1 VTVDPGEL
9 PLKGLA
15 LPGGSILLRGLAKLG
30 VTTVA
35 DLLTYLPRR
44 YEDRREITPI
54 AELVGGTSAT
64 ISARVTDLRVEKT
77 WRRGVQR
84 TIATLVDDS
93 GAVDAIWYGRRFI
106 ERRLTVGT
114 TIVATGRVKAMG
126 WTKQLEAPEFS
137 PIGGGDQ
144 VSAGRIVPIYR
155 LTRGVTALSLRRAVR
170 TLLDQ
175 FGADLIDPLPEAV
188 QSRNGLMPLAQAI
201 EALHW
206 PEEFDLR
213 DAALRRLAFDELLA
227 VQIAL
232 VHRSRRRAGD
242 GAFSIKPTASER
254 TSIESAILGGIGG
267 AKAKSKTPWTGDQR
281 RAIDEI
287 LADLATGSPML
298 RLLQGDVGTGK
309 TAVAFVAAAATA
321 AAGHQSALLAPTELL
336 ARQHA
341 TTAKRLLAPLGIE
354 VALVL
359 GGAPIAER
367 RAARTAA
374 ATGRAALVIGTHAL
388 FAEGTQFASLG
399 LVVVDEQHRFG
410 VEERAKL
417 LSKAS
422 REPHLLLMTA
432 TPIPRTIAQLL
443 YADVASSE
451 LRELPS
457 GRQAIRTAIRT
468 SADLE
473 RVWTFVDEEAAA
485 GRQTFVVV
493 PRIADADSGG
503 EPEQGTTFDDDFDA
517 GSATGVEAQAE
528 LLRERLPHRRIG
540 VVHGQQRAAERTVAM
555 QAFVAGESDVLV
567 GTTVIEVGVDVPAA
581 SVMVILEAERF
592 GLATLHQLRGRVGR
606 GGDKGWCIL
615 VSDSDDEVAAARL
628 QAIEST
634 RDGFLLAEQDIA
646 LRGEGSVLGT
656 SQSGL
661 PPLRIATLARAEDR
675 ALALVART
683 EAEQLLDQRGEAK
696 REAVLLV
703 QSYARGWPIGRA
715 TGAALTESAPV

>member
-1 VTVDPGEL
+1 V
-9 PLKGLA
+9 
-15 LPGGSILLRGLAKLG
+15 
-30 VTTVA
+30 
-35 DLLTYLPRR
+35 
-44 YEDRREITPI
+44 
-54 AELVGGTSAT
+54 SAT

-126 WTKQLEAPEFS
+126 WTMQLEAPEFS

-170 TLLDQ
+170 ALLDQ
-175 FGADLIDPLPEAV
+175 FGADLVDPLPGSV
-188 QSRNGLMPLAQAI
+188 RSRNGLMPLAQAI

-213 DAALRRLAFDELLA
+213 DAALRRLAFDELFA

-242 GAFSIKPTASER
+242 GAFSITPTAAER
-254 TSIESAILGGIGG
+254 TAIESAILGGIGG
-267 AKAKSKTPWTGDQR
+267 GKAKSKTPWTGDQR

-287 LADLATGSPML
+287 LTDLATGSPML

-341 TTAKRLLAPLGIE
+341 ATAKRLLAPLGIE

-359 GGAPIAER
+359 GGAPVAER
-367 RAARTAA
+367 RTARVAA
-374 ATGRAALVIGTHAL
+374 ADGRAALVIGTHAL
-388 FAEGTQFASLG
+388 FTEGTQFASLG
-399 LVVVDEQHRFG
+399 LVIVDEQHRFG

-457 GRQAIRTAIRT
+457 GRQPIRTAIRT

-493 PRIADADSGG
+493 PRIADAEGGG
-503 EPEQGTTFDDDFDA
+503 EPEQGTTFDDDLDA
-517 GSATGVEAQAE
+517 GGATGVEAQAQ

-555 QAFVAGESDVLV
+555 QAFVAGETDVLI

-661 PPLRIATLARAEDR
+661 PPLRIATLARADDR

-696 REAVLLV
+696 GEAALLV

>member
-1 VTVDPGEL
+1 MTVDPGTI

-15 LPGGSILLRGLAKLG
+15 LPGGSSLLRGLAKLG
-30 VTTVA
+30 VTTVG
-35 DLLTYLPRR
+35 DLLTFLPRR

-54 AELVGGTSAT
+54 AGLSGGTSAT

-106 ERRLTVGT
+106 ERRLTVGA
-114 TIVATGRVKAMG
+114 TIVATGRVKVMG

-137 PIGGGDQ
+137 PISGGDQ
-144 VSAGRIVPIYR
+144 VSSGRIVPIYR

-170 TLLDQ
+170 ALLDQ
-175 FGADLIDPLPEAV
+175 FGADLADPLPNSV
-188 QSRNGLMPLAQAI
+188 QSRNSLMPLTAAI

-242 GAFSIKPTASER
+242 GAFSIKPTASEQ
-254 TSIESAILGGIGG
+254 TKIEAAILGGIGG
-267 AKAKSKTPWTGDQR
+267 ANAQNKTPWTRDQR
-281 RAIDEI
+281 GAIDEI

-309 TAVAFVAAAATA
+309 TAVAFVAAAATS

-341 TTAKRLLAPLGIE
+341 ATAERLLAPLGIK

-359 GGAPIAER
+359 GGTPVAER
-367 RAARTAA
+367 RAARAA
-374 ATGRAALVIGTHAL
+374 AAEGSAALVIGTHAL

-399 LVVVDEQHRFG
+399 LVIVDEQHRFG

-451 LRELPS
+451 LRALPA
-457 GRQAIRTAIRT
+457 GRQPIRTAIRT

-473 RVWTFVDEEAAA
+473 RVWGFVDEEAAA

-493 PRIADADSGG
+493 PRIADAEAGG
-503 EPEQGTTFDDDFDA
+503 EPEQGTTFDDDTD
-517 GSATGVEAQAE
+517 GGGATGVEAQAE
-528 LLRERLPHRRIG
+528 LLRERLPHRRVG
-540 VVHGQQRAAERTVAM
+540 VVHGQQPAAERTAAM
-555 QAFVAGESDVLV
+555 QAFVAGDIDVLV

-675 ALALVART
+675 ALALVARA

-696 REAVLLV
+696 SEAMLLV
-703 QSYARGWPIGRA
+703 QSYARGWPIGRE

>member
-1 VTVDPGEL
+1 MTVDPGDL

-15 LPGGSILLRGLAKLG
+15 LPGGSSLLRGLAKLG

-44 YEDRREITPI
+44 YEDRREITQI
-54 AELVGGTSAT
+54 ADLAGGTSAT

-126 WTKQLEAPEFS
+126 WTKQLEGPEFS

-170 TLLDQ
+170 TVLDQ
-175 FGADLIDPLPEAV
+175 FGADLVDPLPPSV
-188 QSRNGLMPLAQAI
+188 QERNGLMPLTQAI

-227 VQIAL
+227 VQMAL
-232 VHRSRRRAGD
+232 VRRSRRRAGD
-242 GAFSIKPTASER
+242 GAFGIRPTASER

-267 AKAKSKTPWTGDQR
+267 ATAIGGTPWTADQR

-287 LADLATGSPML
+287 LADLAAGSPML

-309 TAVAFVAAAATA
+309 TAVALVAAAATA
-321 AAGHQSALLAPTELL
+321 AAGHQSAILAPTELL

-341 TTAKRLLAPLGIE
+341 ATAQRLLAPLGIE
-354 VALVL
+354 VSLVL
-359 GGAPIAER
+359 GGAPAAER

-374 ATGRAALVIGTHAL
+374 AEGRAALVIGTHAL
-388 FAEGTQFASLG
+388 FAEGTQFNSLG
-399 LVVVDEQHRFG
+399 LVIVDEQHRFG

-451 LRELPS
+451 LRALPA
-457 GRQAIRTAIRT
+457 GRQPIRTAIRT
-468 SADLE
+468 SAELE
-473 RVWTFVDEEAAA
+473 RVWSFVDAEAEA

-493 PRIADADSGG
+493 PRISDAEGDG
-503 EPEQGTTFDDDFDA
+503 EPEQVTTFDDVVQD
-517 GSATGVEAQAE
+517 GGATGVEAQAA

-540 VVHGQQRAAERTVAM
+540 IVHGQQPAAERTAAM
-555 QAFVAGESDVLV
+555 QAFVAGETNVLV

-606 GGDKGWCIL
+606 GGEKGWCIL

-628 QAIEST
+628 KAIEST
-634 RDGFLLAEQDIA
+634 RDGFALAEQDIA

-656 SQSGL
+656 TQSGL
-661 PPLRIATLARAEDR
+661 PPLRIATLARPEDR
-675 ALALVART
+675 DLALVARS
-683 EAEQLLDQRGEAK
+683 EAEHLLDRRGDATGEAN
-696 REAVLLV
+696 LLV

>member
-15 LPGGSILLRGLAKLG
+15 LPGGSSLLRGLAKLG
-30 VTTVA
+30 VSTVA

-54 AELVGGTSAT
+54 AELAGGTSAT

-114 TIVATGRVKAMG
+114 TIVATGRVKSMG

-170 TLLDQ
+170 ALLDQ
-175 FGADLIDPLPEAV
+175 FGADLVDPLPGSV

-232 VHRSRRRAGD
+232 VHRSRRRAGG
-242 GAFSIKPTASER
+242 GAFSITPTAAER
-254 TSIESAILGGIGG
+254 SAIESAILGGIGG
-267 AKAKSKTPWTGDQR
+267 GKAKSKTPWTGDQR

-341 TTAKRLLAPLGIE
+341 ATAKRLLAPLGIE

-359 GGAPIAER
+359 GGAPVTER
-367 RAARTAA
+367 RTARAA
-374 ATGRAALVIGTHAL
+374 AADGRAALVIGTHAL

-399 LVVVDEQHRFG
+399 LVIVDEQHRFG

-457 GRQAIRTAIRT
+457 GRQPIRTAIRT

-473 RVWTFVDEEAAA
+473 RVWAFVDEEAAA

-493 PRIADADSGG
+493 PRIADAEGGG
-503 EPEQGTTFDDDFDA
+503 EPEQGTTFDDDLDV
-517 GSATGVEAQAE
+517 GGATGVEAQAQ

-555 QAFVAGESDVLV
+555 QAFVAGETDVLI

-661 PPLRIATLARAEDR
+661 PPLRIATLARADDR

-696 REAVLLV
+696 GEAALLV

>member
-1 VTVDPGEL
+1 MTVDPGEL
-9 PLKGLA
+9 PLKGLP
-15 LPGGSILLRGLAKLG
+15 LPGGSSLLRGLAKLG

-54 AELVGGTSAT
+54 AELVEGSSAT

-170 TLLDQ
+170 TLLDE
-175 FGADLIDPLPEAV
+175 FGADLVDPLPASV

-267 AKAKSKTPWTGDQR
+267 DKAKSTTPWTGDQR

-341 TTAKRLLAPLGIE
+341 ATAKRLLAPLGIE

-359 GGAPIAER
+359 GGAPVAER
-367 RAARTAA
+367 RAARSAA
-374 ATGRAALVIGTHAL
+374 AEGRAALVIGTHAL

-399 LVVVDEQHRFG
+399 LVIVDEQHRFG

-457 GRQAIRTAIRT
+457 GRQPIRTAIRT
-468 SADLE
+468 NADLE

-493 PRIADADSGG
+493 PRISDAEAGD
-503 EPEQGTTFDDDFDA
+503 EPEQGTTFDNDLDVS
-517 GSATGVEAQAE
+517 GATGVEAQAE
-528 LLRERLPHRRIG
+528 LLRERLPHRRVG

-555 QAFVAGESDVLV
+555 QAFVAGETDVLV

-581 SVMVILEAERF
+581 SVMVILEADRF

-661 PPLRIATLARAEDR
+661 PPLRIATLARADDR

-696 REAVLLV
+696 REAIALV
-703 QSYARGWPIGRA
+703 QSYARGWPIGRS
-715 TGAALTESAPV
+715 TGAALAESAPV

>member
-1 VTVDPGEL
+1 MTVDPGAL
-9 PLKGLA
+9 PLKGLP
-15 LPGGSILLRGLAKLG
+15 LPGGSSLLRGLAKLG

-54 AELVGGTSAT
+54 ADLVGGSSAT

-170 TLLDQ
+170 TLLDE
-175 FGADLIDPLPEAV
+175 FGADLVDPLPDSV

-242 GAFSIKPTASER
+242 GAFSIKPTTSER

-267 AKAKSKTPWTGDQR
+267 TKAKSKTPWTGDQR

-341 TTAKRLLAPLGIE
+341 ATAKRLLAPLGIE

-359 GGAPIAER
+359 GGAPVAER

-374 ATGRAALVIGTHAL
+374 ASGSAALVIGTHAL

-399 LVVVDEQHRFG
+399 LVIVDEQHRFG

-457 GRQAIRTAIRT
+457 GRQPIRTAIRT

-493 PRIADADSGG
+493 PRISDAEAGG
-503 EPEQGTTFDDDFDA
+503 EPEQGTTFDDDLDA
-517 GSATGVEAQAE
+517 SGATGVEAQAE
-528 LLRERLPHRRIG
+528 LLRERLPHRRVG

-555 QAFVAGESDVLV
+555 QAFVAGETDVLV

-661 PPLRIATLARAEDR
+661 PPLRIATLARADDR
-675 ALALVART
+675 VLALVART

-696 REAVLLV
+696 REAVALV
-703 QSYARGWPIGRA
+703 QSYARGWPIGWA

>member
-1 VTVDPGEL
+1 MTVDPGEL

-15 LPGGSILLRGLAKLG
+15 LPGGSSLLRGLAKLG

-54 AELVGGTSAT
+54 AELAGGTSAT

-170 TLLDQ
+170 TLLDE
-175 FGADLIDPLPEAV
+175 FGANLVDPLPPVV
-188 QSRNGLMPLAQAI
+188 QARNGLMPLAQAI

-242 GAFSIKPTASER
+242 GAFIIKPTASER
-254 TSIESAILGGIGG
+254 TTIESAILGGIGG
-267 AKAKSKTPWTGDQR
+267 AKAKGKTPWTADQR

-309 TAVAFVAAAATA
+309 TAVAFVAAASTA

-341 TTAKRLLAPLGIE
+341 ATAKRLLAPLGIE

-359 GGAPIAER
+359 GGTSAAER

-374 ATGRAALVIGTHAL
+374 AEGRAALVIGTHAL

-399 LVVVDEQHRFG
+399 LVIVDEQHRFG

-451 LRELPS
+451 LRTLPA
-457 GRQAIRTAIRT
+457 GRQPIRTAIRT

-473 RVWTFVDEEAAA
+473 RVWAFVDEEAAA

-493 PRIADADSGG
+493 PRISDAEADG
-503 EPEQGTTFDDDFDA
+503 EPEQATTFDDDLE
-517 GSATGVEAQAE
+517 GGGATGVEAQAA

-540 VVHGQQRAAERTVAM
+540 IVHGQQPAAERTVAM
-555 QAFVAGESDVLV
+555 QAFVAGETDVLV

-615 VSDSDDEVAAARL
+615 VSDSGDEVAAARL

-675 ALALVART
+675 ALALIARS
-683 EAEQLLDQRGEAK
+683 EAERLLDARGEAEG
-696 REAVLLV
+696 EAQLLV

>member
-1 VTVDPGEL
+1 MTVDPGEL

-15 LPGGSILLRGLAKLG
+15 LPGGSSLLRGLAKLG

-54 AELVGGTSAT
+54 AELAGGVSAT

-175 FGADLIDPLPEAV
+175 FGADLVDPLPDSV

-242 GAFSIKPTASER
+242 GAFSITPTAAER
-254 TSIESAILGGIGG
+254 TAIESAILGGIGG
-267 AKAKSKTPWTGDQR
+267 GKAKSKTPWTGDQR

-321 AAGHQSALLAPTELL
+321 AAGHHSALLAPTELL

-341 TTAKRLLAPLGIE
+341 ATAKRLLAPLGIE

-359 GGAPIAER
+359 GGAPVAER
-367 RAARTAA
+367 RTARAA
-374 ATGRAALVIGTHAL
+374 AADGRAALVIGTHAL

-399 LVVVDEQHRFG
+399 LVIVDEQHRFG

-457 GRQAIRTAIRT
+457 GRQPIRTAIRT

-493 PRIADADSGG
+493 PRIADAEGGG
-503 EPEQGTTFDDDFDA
+503 EPEQGTTFDDDLDV
-517 GSATGVEAQAE
+517 GSATGVEAQAQ
-528 LLRERLPHRRIG
+528 LLRERLPNRRIG
-540 VVHGQQRAAERTVAM
+540 VVHGQQRVAERTAAM
-555 QAFVAGESDVLV
+555 QAFVAGETDVLI

-661 PPLRIATLARAEDR
+661 PPLRIATLARADDR

-696 REAVLLV
+696 GEAALLV

>member
-1 VTVDPGEL
+1 MTVDPGEL
-9 PLKGLA
+9 PLKGIP
-15 LPGGSILLRGLAKLG
+15 LPGGSSLLRGLAKLG
-30 VTTVA
+30 VSTVA

-54 AELVGGTSAT
+54 AELAGGTSAT
-64 ISARVTDLRVEKT
+64 IAARVTDLRVEKT

-93 GAVDAIWYGRRFI
+93 GAVDAIGYGRRFI
-106 ERRLTVGT
+106 ERRLAVGA

-175 FGADLIDPLPEAV
+175 FGSDLVDPLPESV
-188 QSRNGLMPLAQAI
+188 QTRNGLMPLAQAI

-206 PEEFDLR
+206 PEEFALR

-242 GAFSIKPTASER
+242 GAFSIRPTEAER
-254 TSIESAILGGIGG
+254 TAMESAILGGIGG
-267 AKAKSKTPWTGDQR
+267 GDGESATPWTTDQR

-287 LADLATGSPML
+287 LADLSTGSPML

-341 TTAKRLLAPLGIE
+341 ATARRLLAPLGIE
-354 VALVL
+354 LALVL
-359 GGAPIAER
+359 GGTPVSER
-367 RAARTAA
+367 RAARAA
-374 ATGRAALVIGTHAL
+374 AADGRAALVIGTHAL
-388 FAEGTQFASLG
+388 FAEGTLFASLG
-399 LVVVDEQHRFG
+399 LVIVDEQHRFG

-451 LRELPS
+451 LRALPA

-473 RVWTFVDEEAAA
+473 RVWQFVDEEAAA

-493 PRIADADSGG
+493 PRISDAEGSG
-503 EPEQGTTFDDDFDA
+503 EPEQGTTFDDDSESS
-517 GSATGVEAQAE
+517 GATGVEAQAE
-528 LLRERLPHRRIG
+528 LLRGRLPHRRIG
-540 VVHGQQRAAERTVAM
+540 VVHGQQPAAERTAAM
-555 QAFVAGESDVLV
+555 EAFVAGETDVLV
-567 GTTVIEVGVDVPAA
+567 GTTVIEVGVDVPSA

-606 GGDKGWCIL
+606 GGEKGWCIL

-634 RDGFLLAEQDIA
+634 RDGFVLAEQDIA

-656 SQSGL
+656 TQSGL
-661 PPLRIATLARAEDR
+661 PPLRIATLARADDR
-675 ALALVART
+675 ALALVARS
-683 EAEQLLDQRGEAK
+683 EAELLLDPRGDALPVATE
-696 REAVLLV
+696 LV

-715 TGAALTESAPV
+715 TGAALAESAPV

>member
-1 VTVDPGEL
+1 MTVDPGEL

-15 LPGGSILLRGLAKLG
+15 LPGGSSLLRGLAKLG
-30 VTTVA
+30 VTSVA

-44 YEDRREITPI
+44 YEDRREITMI
-54 AELVGGTSAT
+54 ADLAGGTSAT

-114 TIVATGRVKAMG
+114 SIVATGRVKAMG

-137 PIGGGDQ
+137 PVGGGDQ

-170 TLLDQ
+170 SLLDQ
-175 FGADLIDPLPEAV
+175 FGADLVDPLPASV
-188 QSRNGLMPLAQAI
+188 QSRNHLMPLAQAI

-206 PEEFDLR
+206 PEEFELR

-254 TSIESAILGGIGG
+254 TTIESAILGGIGG
-267 AKAKSKTPWTGDQR
+267 AKAKSTTPWTADQR

-287 LADLATGSPML
+287 LVDLATGSPML

-341 TTAKRLLAPLGIE
+341 ATAQRLLAPLGIA

-359 GGAPIAER
+359 GGTPAAER
-367 RAARTAA
+367 RAARAA
-374 ATGRAALVIGTHAL
+374 AADGSAALVIGTHAL

-399 LVVVDEQHRFG
+399 LVIVDEQHRFG

-451 LRELPS
+451 LRALPA
-457 GRQAIRTAIRT
+457 GRQPIRTAIRT

-473 RVWTFVDEEAAA
+473 RVWSFVDEEAAA

-493 PRIADADSGG
+493 PRIADADAGG
-503 EPEQGTTFDDDFDA
+503 EPEQGTTFDDDGED
-517 GSATGVEAQAE
+517 GGATGVEAQAE
-528 LLRERLPHRRIG
+528 LLRKRLPNRRIG

-555 QAFVAGESDVLV
+555 QAFVAGETDVLV

-581 SVMVILEAERF
+581 SVMVIVEAERF

-606 GGDKGWCIL
+606 GGEKGWCIL
-615 VSDSDDEVAAARL
+615 VSDSDDEVSAARL

-675 ALALVART
+675 ALALVARA
-683 EAEQLLDQRGEAK
+683 EAEQLLDIRGEPMG
-696 REAVLLV
+696 EAAPLV

>member
-1 VTVDPGEL
+1 VTVDPGDL
-9 PLKGLA
+9 PLKGLP
-15 LPGGSILLRGLAKLG
+15 LPGGSSLLRGLAKLG

-54 AELVGGTSAT
+54 SELVGGSSAT

-114 TIVATGRVKAMG
+114 TIVATGRVKEMG

-170 TLLDQ
+170 TLLDE
-175 FGADLIDPLPEAV
+175 FGADLVDPLPASV

-242 GAFSIKPTASER
+242 GAFSIKPTASVR

-267 AKAKSKTPWTGDQR
+267 AKAKSTTPWTGDQR

-287 LADLATGSPML
+287 LTDLATGSPML

-341 TTAKRLLAPLGIE
+341 ATAKRLLAPLGIE

-359 GGAPIAER
+359 GGAPVAER

-374 ATGRAALVIGTHAL
+374 AAGRAALVIGTHAL

-399 LVVVDEQHRFG
+399 LVIVDEQHRFG

-457 GRQAIRTAIRT
+457 GRQPIRTAIRT

-473 RVWTFVDEEAAA
+473 RIWTFVDEEAAA

-493 PRIADADSGG
+493 PRISDAEAGG
-503 EPEQGTTFDDDFDA
+503 EPEQGTTFDDDLDIS
-517 GSATGVEAQAE
+517 GATGVEAQAE
-528 LLRERLPHRRIG
+528 LLRERLSHRRVG

-555 QAFVAGESDVLV
+555 QAFVAGETDVLV

-661 PPLRIATLARAEDR
+661 PPLRIATLARADDR

-696 REAVLLV
+696 REAVALV
-703 QSYARGWPIGRA
+703 RSYARGWPIGRA
-715 TGAALTESAPV
+715 TGAALAERAPV

>member
-15 LPGGSILLRGLAKLG
+15 LPGGSSLLRGLAKLG
-30 VTTVA
+30 VSTVA

-54 AELVGGTSAT
+54 AELAGGVSAT

-126 WTKQLEAPEFS
+126 WTMQLEAPEFS

-170 TLLDQ
+170 ALLDQ
-175 FGADLIDPLPEAV
+175 FGADLVDPLPGSV
-188 QSRNGLMPLAQAI
+188 RSRNGLMPLAQAI

-213 DAALRRLAFDELLA
+213 DAALRRLAFDELFA

-242 GAFSIKPTASER
+242 GAFSITPTAAER
-254 TSIESAILGGIGG
+254 TAIESAILGGIGG
-267 AKAKSKTPWTGDQR
+267 GKAKSKTPWTGDQR

-287 LADLATGSPML
+287 LTDLATGSPML

-341 TTAKRLLAPLGIE
+341 ATAKRLLAPLGIE

-359 GGAPIAER
+359 GGAPVAER
-367 RAARTAA
+367 RTARVAA
-374 ATGRAALVIGTHAL
+374 ADGRAALVIGTHAL
-388 FAEGTQFASLG
+388 FTEGTQFASLG
-399 LVVVDEQHRFG
+399 LVIVDEQHRFG

-457 GRQAIRTAIRT
+457 GRQPIRTAIRT

-493 PRIADADSGG
+493 PRIADAEGGG
-503 EPEQGTTFDDDFDA
+503 EPEQGTTFDDDLDA
-517 GSATGVEAQAE
+517 GGATGVEAQAQ

-555 QAFVAGESDVLV
+555 QAFVAGETDVLI

-661 PPLRIATLARAEDR
+661 PPLRIATLARADDR

-696 REAVLLV
+696 GEAALLV

>member
-1 VTVDPGEL
+1 MTVDPGEL
-9 PLKGLA
+9 PLRGLA
-15 LPGGSILLRGLAKLG
+15 LPGGSSLLRGLAKLN

-54 AELVGGTSAT
+54 AELAGGTSAT

-175 FGADLIDPLPEAV
+175 FGADLVDPLPPAV
-188 QSRNGLMPLAQAI
+188 QARNGLMPLAQAI

-242 GAFSIKPTASER
+242 GAFRIKPTTSER
-254 TSIESAILGGIGG
+254 TTIESAILGGIGG
-267 AKAKSKTPWTGDQR
+267 AKAKSRTPWTADQR

-341 TTAKRLLAPLGIE
+341 ATAKRLLAPLGIE

-359 GGAPIAER
+359 GGTPVAER
-367 RAARTAA
+367 RAARAA
-374 ATGRAALVIGTHAL
+374 AADGRAALVIGTHAL
-388 FAEGTQFASLG
+388 FAEGTQFASVG
-399 LVVVDEQHRFG
+399 LVIVDEQHRFG

-451 LRELPS
+451 LRALPA
-457 GRQAIRTAIRT
+457 GRQPIRTAIRT
-468 SADLE
+468 SADLD
-473 RVWTFVDEEAAA
+473 RVWIFVDEEAAA

-493 PRIADADSGG
+493 PRISDADSGG
-503 EPEQGTTFDDDFDA
+503 EPEQGTTFDDELD
-517 GSATGVEAQAE
+517 GSGATGVEAQAE
-528 LLRERLPHRRIG
+528 LLRERLPHRRVG

-555 QAFVAGESDVLV
+555 QAFVAGETDVLV

-661 PPLRIATLARAEDR
+661 PPLRIATLARADDR

-683 EAEQLLDQRGEAK
+683 EAEQLLDSRGDATPEAT
-696 REAVLLV
+696 LLV

>member
-1 VTVDPGEL
+1 
-9 PLKGLA
+9 
-15 LPGGSILLRGLAKLG
+15 
-30 VTTVA
+30 
-35 DLLTYLPRR
+35 
-44 YEDRREITPI
+44 
-54 AELVGGTSAT
+54 
-64 ISARVTDLRVEKT
+64 
-77 WRRGVQR
+77 
-84 TIATLVDDS
+84 
-93 GAVDAIWYGRRFI
+93 
-106 ERRLTVGT
+106 
-114 TIVATGRVKAMG
+114 MG

-137 PIGGGDQ
+137 SIGGGDQ

-170 TLLDQ
+170 ALLDQ
-175 FGADLIDPLPEAV
+175 FSADLVDPLPGSV

-242 GAFSIKPTASER
+242 GAFSITATAAER
-254 TSIESAILGGIGG
+254 TAIESAILGGIGG
-267 AKAKSKTPWTGDQR
+267 GKAKSKTPWTGDQR

-341 TTAKRLLAPLGIE
+341 ATAKRLLAPLGIE

-359 GGAPIAER
+359 GGAPVAER
-367 RAARTAA
+367 RTARAA
-374 ATGRAALVIGTHAL
+374 AADGRAALVIGTHAL

-399 LVVVDEQHRFG
+399 LVIVDEQHRFG

-457 GRQAIRTAIRT
+457 GRQPIRTAIRT

-493 PRIADADSGG
+493 PRIADAEGGG
-503 EPEQGTTFDDDFDA
+503 EPEQGTTFDDDLDA
-517 GSATGVEAQAE
+517 GGATGVEAQAQ
-528 LLRERLPHRRIG
+528 LLRERLPNRRIG

-555 QAFVAGESDVLV
+555 QAFVAGETDVLV

-628 QAIEST
+628 QAIEAT

-661 PPLRIATLARAEDR
+661 PPLRIATLARADDR

-696 REAVLLV
+696 GEAALLV

>member
-1 VTVDPGEL
+1 MTVDPGTI

-15 LPGGSILLRGLAKLG
+15 LPGGSSLLRGLAKLG
-30 VTTVA
+30 VTTVG
-35 DLLTYLPRR
+35 DLLTFLPRR

-54 AELVGGTSAT
+54 AGLSGGTSAT

-106 ERRLTVGT
+106 ERRLTVGA
-114 TIVATGRVKAMG
+114 TIVATGRVKVMG

-137 PIGGGDQ
+137 PIGGADQ
-144 VSAGRIVPIYR
+144 VSSGRIVPIYR

-170 TLLDQ
+170 ALLDQ
-175 FGADLIDPLPEAV
+175 FGADLADPLPNSV
-188 QSRNGLMPLAQAI
+188 QSRNSLMPLTAAI

-242 GAFSIKPTASER
+242 GAFSIKPTASEQ
-254 TSIESAILGGIGG
+254 TKIEAAILGGIGG
-267 AKAKSKTPWTGDQR
+267 AKAQSTTPWTRDQR

-287 LADLATGSPML
+287 LADLATGTPML

-309 TAVAFVAAAATA
+309 TAVAFVAAAATS

-341 TTAKRLLAPLGIE
+341 ATAERLLAPLGIK

-359 GGAPIAER
+359 GGTPVAER
-367 RAARTAA
+367 RAARAA
-374 ATGRAALVIGTHAL
+374 AAEGSAALVIGTHAL

-399 LVVVDEQHRFG
+399 IVIVDEQHRFG

-451 LRELPS
+451 LRALPA
-457 GRQAIRTAIRT
+457 GRQPIRTAIRT

-473 RVWTFVDEEAAA
+473 RVWGFVDEEAAA

-493 PRIADADSGG
+493 PRIADAEAGV
-503 EPEQGTTFDDDFDA
+503 EPEQGTTFDDDTD
-517 GSATGVEAQAE
+517 GGGATGVEAQAE
-528 LLRERLPHRRIG
+528 LLRERLPHRRVG
-540 VVHGQQRAAERTVAM
+540 VVHGQQPAAERTAAM
-555 QAFVAGESDVLV
+555 QAFVAGDIDVLV

-675 ALALVART
+675 ALALVARA

-696 REAVLLV
+696 SEAMLLV
-703 QSYARGWPIGRA
+703 QSYARGWPIGRE

>member
-9 PLKGLA
+9 PLKGLP
-15 LPGGSILLRGLAKLG
+15 LPGGSSLLRGLAKLG

-54 AELVGGTSAT
+54 AELVGGSSAT

-170 TLLDQ
+170 TLLDE
-175 FGADLIDPLPEAV
+175 FGADLVDPLPASV
-188 QSRNGLMPLAQAI
+188 QLRNGLMPLAQAI

-232 VHRSRRRAGD
+232 VHRSLRRAGD
-242 GAFSIKPTASER
+242 GAFKIKPTASER

-341 TTAKRLLAPLGIE
+341 ATAKRLLAPLGIE

-359 GGAPIAER
+359 GGAPVAER
-367 RAARTAA
+367 RAARSAA
-374 ATGRAALVIGTHAL
+374 AEGLAALVIGTHAL

-399 LVVVDEQHRFG
+399 LVIVDEQHRFG

-457 GRQAIRTAIRT
+457 GRQPIRTAIRT

-493 PRIADADSGG
+493 PRISDAEAGG
-503 EPEQGTTFDDDFDA
+503 EPEQGTTFDNDLDVS
-517 GSATGVEAQAE
+517 GATGVEAQAE
-528 LLRERLPHRRIG
+528 LLRERLPHRRVS

-555 QAFVAGESDVLV
+555 QAFVAGETDVLV

-661 PPLRIATLARAEDR
+661 PPLRIATLARADDR

-696 REAVLLV
+696 REAVDLV

-715 TGAALTESAPV
+715 TGAALAESAPV

>member
-9 PLKGLA
+9 LLKGLP
-15 LPGGSILLRGLAKLG
+15 LPGGSSLLRGLAKLG

-170 TLLDQ
+170 SLLDQ
-175 FGADLIDPLPEAV
+175 FGPDLVDPLPGSV
-188 QSRNGLMPLAQAI
+188 QSRNGLMPLAEAI

-232 VHRSRRRAGD
+232 VHRSRRRAGG
-242 GAFSIKPTASER
+242 GAFSITPTKTELA
-254 TSIESAILGGIGG
+254 TIESHILGGLGG
-267 AKAKSKTPWTGDQR
+267 ASAKRKTPWTGDQR

-287 LADLATGSPML
+287 LGDLATGSPML

-321 AAGHQSALLAPTELL
+321 AAGHQSALLAP
-336 ARQHA
+336 
-341 TTAKRLLAPLGIE
+341 LGIE

-359 GGAPIAER
+359 GGTPVAER
-367 RAARTAA
+367 RAARAA
-374 ATGRAALVIGTHAL
+374 AADGHAALVIGTHAL

-399 LVVVDEQHRFG
+399 LVIVDEQHRFG

-457 GRQAIRTAIRT
+457 GRQPIRTAIRT
-468 SADLE
+468 SGDLE

-493 PRIADADSGG
+493 PRISDAEADG
-503 EPEQGTTFDDDFDA
+503 EPEQGTTFDDDVA
-517 GSATGVEAQAE
+517 EGGATGVEAQAE

-555 QAFVAGESDVLV
+555 QAFVAGETDVLV

-683 EAEQLLDQRGEAK
+683 EAERLLDQRGEAEG
-696 REAVLLV
+696 EAALLV
-703 QSYARGWPIGRA
+703 QSYARGWPIGLA

>member
-1 VTVDPGEL
+1 MTVDPGQL

-15 LPGGSILLRGLAKLG
+15 LPGGSSLLRGLAKLG

-54 AELVGGTSAT
+54 AELAGGMSAT

-93 GAVDAIWYGRRFI
+93 GAVDAVWYGRRFI
-106 ERRLTVGT
+106 ERRLAVGT

-126 WTKQLEAPEFS
+126 WTRQLEAPEFS
-137 PIGGGDQ
+137 PVGGGDQ

-170 TLLDQ
+170 ALLDQ
-175 FGADLIDPLPEAV
+175 FGAELVDPMPQSV
-188 QSRNGLMPLAQAI
+188 QARNDLMPLAQAI

-242 GAFSIKPTASER
+242 GAFRISPTSKDLIA
-254 TSIESAILGGIGG
+254 IESAILGGLGG
-267 AKAKSKTPWTGDQR
+267 AKVTTKTPWTGDQR

-287 LADLATGSPML
+287 LADLATGAPMM

-321 AAGHQSALLAPTELL
+321 RAGHQSALLAPTELL

-341 TTAKRLLAPLGIE
+341 ATAKRLLAPLGIE

-359 GGAPIAER
+359 GGAPVAER

-374 ATGRAALVIGTHAL
+374 ADGKAALVIGTHAL

-399 LVVVDEQHRFG
+399 LVIVDEQHRFG

-457 GRQAIRTAIRT
+457 GRQPIRTAIRT

-473 RVWTFVDEEAAA
+473 RIWAFVDEEAAA

-493 PRIADADSGG
+493 PRITDAEGDG
-503 EPEQGTTFDDDFDA
+503 EPEQGTAFDEDLDA
-517 GSATGVEAQAE
+517 AGATGVEAQAQ

-540 VVHGQQRAAERTVAM
+540 VVHGQQRATERTEAM
-555 QAFVAGESDVLV
+555 QAFVAGETDVLV
-567 GTTVIEVGVDVPAA
+567 GTTVIEVGVDVRAA

-661 PPLRIATLARAEDR
+661 PPLRIATLARADDR
-675 ALALVART
+675 ALALVARS
-683 EAEQLLDQRGEAK
+683 EAEQLLNRRGDATGEAS
-696 REAVLLV
+696 LLV

>member
-15 LPGGSILLRGLAKLG
+15 LPGGSSLLRGLAKLG
-30 VTTVA
+30 VSTVA

-54 AELVGGTSAT
+54 AELAGGVSAT

-170 TLLDQ
+170 ALLDQ
-175 FGADLIDPLPEAV
+175 FGADLVDPLPGSV

-232 VHRSRRRAGD
+232 VHRSRRRAGG
-242 GAFSIKPTASER
+242 GAFSITATAAER
-254 TSIESAILGGIGG
+254 TAIESAILAGIGG
-267 AKAKSKTPWTGDQR
+267 GKAKSKTPWTGDQR

-336 ARQHA
+336 ARQHEA
-341 TTAKRLLAPLGIE
+341 TAKRLLAPLGIE

-359 GGAPIAER
+359 GGAPVAER
-367 RAARTAA
+367 RTARAA
-374 ATGRAALVIGTHAL
+374 AADGRAALVIGTHAL

-399 LVVVDEQHRFG
+399 LVIVDEQHRFG

-457 GRQAIRTAIRT
+457 GRQPIRTAIRT

-493 PRIADADSGG
+493 PRISDAEGAG
-503 EPEQGTTFDDDFDA
+503 EPEQGTTFGDDLDA
-517 GSATGVEAQAE
+517 SGATGVEAQAE

-555 QAFVAGESDVLV
+555 QAFVAGETDVLV

-661 PPLRIATLARAEDR
+661 PPLRIATLARADDR

-696 REAVLLV
+696 GEAALLV

>member
-15 LPGGSILLRGLAKLG
+15 LPGGSSLLRGLAKLG
-30 VTTVA
+30 VSTVA

-54 AELVGGTSAT
+54 AELAGGVSAT

-170 TLLDQ
+170 ALLDQ
-175 FGADLIDPLPEAV
+175 FGADLVDPLPDSV

-242 GAFSIKPTASER
+242 GAFSITPTAAER
-254 TSIESAILGGIGG
+254 TAIESAILGGIGG
-267 AKAKSKTPWTGDQR
+267 GKAKSKTPWTGDQR

-341 TTAKRLLAPLGIE
+341 ATAKRLLAPLGIE

-359 GGAPIAER
+359 GGAPVAER
-367 RAARTAA
+367 RTARAA
-374 ATGRAALVIGTHAL
+374 AADGRAALVIGTHAL

-399 LVVVDEQHRFG
+399 LVIVDEQHRFG

-457 GRQAIRTAIRT
+457 GRQPIRTAIRT

-493 PRIADADSGG
+493 PRIADAEEGG
-503 EPEQGTTFDDDFDA
+503 EPEQGTTFDDDLDA
-517 GSATGVEAQAE
+517 GGATGVEAQAQ
-528 LLRERLPHRRIG
+528 LLRDRLPHRRIG
-540 VVHGQQRAAERTVAM
+540 VVHGQQRALERTVAM
-555 QAFVAGESDVLV
+555 QAFVAGETDVLV

-656 SQSGL
+656 SQSGI
-661 PPLRIATLARAEDR
+661 PPLRIATLARADDR

-696 REAVLLV
+696 GEAALLV

>member
-1 VTVDPGEL
+1 
-9 PLKGLA
+9 
-15 LPGGSILLRGLAKLG
+15 
-30 VTTVA
+30 
-35 DLLTYLPRR
+35 LLTYLPRR

-54 AELVGGTSAT
+54 ADLVGGSSAT

-170 TLLDQ
+170 TLLDE
-175 FGADLIDPLPEAV
+175 FGADLVDPLPDSV

-242 GAFSIKPTASER
+242 GAFSIKPTTSER
-254 TSIESAILGGIGG
+254 TRIESAILGGIGG
-267 AKAKSKTPWTGDQR
+267 TKAKSKTPWTGDQR

-341 TTAKRLLAPLGIE
+341 ATAKRLLTPLGIE

-359 GGAPIAER
+359 GGAPVAER
-367 RAARTAA
+367 RVARTAA
-374 ATGRAALVIGTHAL
+374 ASGSAALVIGTHAL

-399 LVVVDEQHRFG
+399 LVIVDEQHRFG

-457 GRQAIRTAIRT
+457 GRQPIRTAIRT

-493 PRIADADSGG
+493 PRITDAEAGG
-503 EPEQGTTFDDDFDA
+503 EPEQGTTFDDDLDA
-517 GSATGVEAQAE
+517 SGATGVEAQAE
-528 LLRERLPHRRIG
+528 LLRERLPHRRVG

-555 QAFVAGESDVLV
+555 QAFVAGETDVLV

-634 RDGFLLAEQDIA
+634 RDGFVLAEQDIA

-661 PPLRIATLARAEDR
+661 PPLRIATLARADDR

-696 REAVLLV
+696 REAVALV

>member
-1 VTVDPGEL
+1 MTVDPGGL
-9 PLKGLA
+9 PLKGLP
-15 LPGGSILLRGLAKLG
+15 LPGGSSLLRGLAKLG

-54 AELVGGTSAT
+54 ADLVGGGSAT

-84 TIATLVDDS
+84 TIATLVDES
-93 GAVDAIWYGRRFI
+93 GAIEAIWYGRRFI
-106 ERRLTVGT
+106 ERRLTIGT
-114 TIVATGRVKAMG
+114 TIVATGRVKTMG
-126 WTKQLEAPEFS
+126 WTTQLEAPEFS
-137 PIGGGDQ
+137 PVGGGDQ

-170 TLLDQ
+170 ALLDQ
-175 FGADLIDPLPEAV
+175 FGPDLIDPLPQEV
-188 QSRNGLMPLAQAI
+188 QQRNGLLPLAEAI
-201 EALHW
+201 ESVHW
-206 PEEFDLR
+206 PEEFELR

-232 VHRSRRRAGD
+232 VRRRRRRAGD
-242 GAFSIKPTASER
+242 GALIITPTPEQRADIER
-254 TSIESAILGGIGG
+254 AILGGIGG
-267 AKAKSKTPWTGDQR
+267 ATASAKTPWTSDQR

-287 LADLATGSPML
+287 LADLGTGSPML

-309 TAVAFVAAAATA
+309 TAVAFVAAAAVA

-341 TTAKRLLAPLGIE
+341 ATAQRLLAPLGIS

-359 GGAPIAER
+359 GGTSAAER
-367 RAARTAA
+367 RSARALAAN
-374 ATGRAALVIGTHAL
+374 GEAALVIGTHAL
-388 FAEGTQFASLG
+388 FAEGTQFESLG
-399 LVVVDEQHRFG
+399 LVIVDEQHRFG
-410 VEERAKL
+410 VEERARL

-451 LRELPS
+451 LRELPA

-468 SADLE
+468 SADLD
-473 RVWTFVDEEAAA
+473 RVWTFVDEEASA

-493 PRIADADSGG
+493 PRIADAELGD
-503 EPEQGTTFDDDFDA
+503 EPEQGTAFDDLGDMA
-517 GSATGVEAQAE
+517 GAAGVEAQAAR
-528 LLRERLPHRRIG
+528 LRERLPRRRIG
-540 VVHGQQRAAERTVAM
+540 VVHGQQPAEERTAAM
-555 QAFVAGESDVLV
+555 RAFVAGETDLLV

-615 VSDSDDEVAAARL
+615 VSDSDDEVALARL
-628 QAIEST
+628 NAIEAT

-661 PPLRIATLARAEDR
+661 PPLRIATLARADDR
-675 ALALVART
+675 ALAIVARG
-683 EAEQLLDQRGEAK
+683 EAERLLDQQGNPLSEAT
-696 REAVLLV
+696 VLV
-703 QSYARGWPIGRA
+703 QSYAHGWPIGRA
-715 TGAALTESAPV
+715 TGEALSEGAPV

>member
-1 VTVDPGEL
+1 V
-9 PLKGLA
+9 
-15 LPGGSILLRGLAKLG
+15 
-30 VTTVA
+30 
-35 DLLTYLPRR
+35 
-44 YEDRREITPI
+44 
-54 AELVGGTSAT
+54 SAT

-114 TIVATGRVKAMG
+114 TIVATGRVKSMG

-170 TLLDQ
+170 ALLDQ
-175 FGADLIDPLPEAV
+175 FGADLVDPLPGSV

-232 VHRSRRRAGD
+232 VHRSRRRAGG
-242 GAFSIKPTASER
+242 GAFSITPTKTELA
-254 TSIESAILGGIGG
+254 TIESHILGRLGG
-267 AKAKSKTPWTGDQR
+267 ATAKRKTPWTGDQR

-287 LADLATGSPML
+287 LRDLATGSPML

-341 TTAKRLLAPLGIE
+341 ATAKRLLAPLGIE

-457 GRQAIRTAIRT
+457 GRQPIRTAIRT
-468 SADLE
+468 SGDLE

-493 PRIADADSGG
+493 PRISDAEADG
-503 EPEQGTTFDDDFDA
+503 EPEQGTTFDDDVA
-517 GSATGVEAQAE
+517 EGGATGVEAQAE

-555 QAFVAGESDVLV
+555 QAFVAGETDVLV

-675 ALALVART
+675 ALALVARA
-683 EAEQLLDQRGEAK
+683 EAERLLDQRGEAK

>member
-1 VTVDPGEL
+1 MTVDPGDL

-15 LPGGSILLRGLAKLG
+15 LPGGSSLLRGLAKLG

-44 YEDRREITPI
+44 YEDRREITQI
-54 AELVGGTSAT
+54 ADLAGGTSAT

-106 ERRLTVGT
+106 ERRLTVGS

-126 WTKQLEAPEFS
+126 WTKQLEGPEFS

-170 TLLDQ
+170 TVLDQ
-175 FGADLIDPLPEAV
+175 FGADLVDPLPPSV
-188 QSRNGLMPLAQAI
+188 QERNGLMPLTQAI

-227 VQIAL
+227 VQMAL
-232 VHRSRRRAGD
+232 VRRSRRRAGD
-242 GAFSIKPTASER
+242 GAFGIRPTASER

-267 AKAKSKTPWTGDQR
+267 ATAKGGTPWTADQR

-287 LADLATGSPML
+287 LADLAAGSPML

-309 TAVAFVAAAATA
+309 TAVALVAAAATA
-321 AAGHQSALLAPTELL
+321 AAGHQSAILAPTELL

-341 TTAKRLLAPLGIE
+341 ATAQRLLAPLGIE
-354 VALVL
+354 VSLVL
-359 GGAPIAER
+359 GGAPAAER

-374 ATGRAALVIGTHAL
+374 AEGRAALVIGTHAL
-388 FAEGTQFASLG
+388 FAEGTQFNSLG
-399 LVVVDEQHRFG
+399 LVIVDEQHRFG

-451 LRELPS
+451 LRALPA
-457 GRQAIRTAIRT
+457 GRQPIRTAIRT
-468 SADLE
+468 SAELE
-473 RVWTFVDEEAAA
+473 RVWSFVDAEAEA

-493 PRIADADSGG
+493 PRISDAEGDG
-503 EPEQGTTFDDDFDA
+503 EPEQVTTFDDVVQD
-517 GSATGVEAQAE
+517 GGATGVEAQAAS
-528 LLRERLPHRRIG
+528 LRERLPHRRIG
-540 VVHGQQRAAERTVAM
+540 IVHGQQPAAERTAAM
-555 QAFVAGESDVLV
+555 QAFVAGETNVLV

-606 GGDKGWCIL
+606 GGEKGWCIL

-628 QAIEST
+628 KAIEST
-634 RDGFLLAEQDIA
+634 RDGFALAEQDIA

-656 SQSGL
+656 TQSGL

-675 ALALVART
+675 DLALVARS
-683 EAEQLLDQRGEAK
+683 EAEHLLDQRGDATGEAS
-696 REAVLLV
+696 LLV

>member
-1 VTVDPGEL
+1 MTVDPGEL

-15 LPGGSILLRGLAKLG
+15 LPGGSSLLRGLAKLG

-54 AELVGGTSAT
+54 ADLAGGTSAT

-126 WTKQLEAPEFS
+126 WTTQLEAPEFS
-137 PIGGGDQ
+137 PVGGGDQ

-170 TLLDQ
+170 ALLDQ
-175 FGADLIDPLPEAV
+175 FGADLVDPLPDSV
-188 QSRNGLMPLAQAI
+188 QSRNSLMPLAQAI

-232 VHRSRRRAGD
+232 VHRSRRRAGG
-242 GAFSIKPTASER
+242 GAFSIKPTKTER
-254 TSIESAILGGIGG
+254 ATIESAILGGIGG

-281 RAIDEI
+281 RAIDKI

-341 TTAKRLLAPLGIE
+341 ATAKRLLAPLGIE

-359 GGAPIAER
+359 GGAPVAER

-374 ATGRAALVIGTHAL
+374 ASGRAALVIGTHAL

-457 GRQAIRTAIRT
+457 GRQPIRTAIRT

-696 REAVLLV
+696 REVVLLV

>member
-1 VTVDPGEL
+1 MTVDPGDL

-15 LPGGSILLRGLAKLG
+15 LPGGSSLLRGLAKLG

-44 YEDRREITPI
+44 YEDRREITQI
-54 AELVGGTSAT
+54 ADLAGGTSAT

-106 ERRLTVGT
+106 ERRLTVGS

-126 WTKQLEAPEFS
+126 WTKQLEGPEFS

-155 LTRGVTALSLRRAVR
+155 LTRGVTALSLRRAVQ
-170 TLLDQ
+170 TVLDQ
-175 FGADLIDPLPEAV
+175 FGADLVDPLPPSV
-188 QSRNGLMPLAQAI
+188 QERNGLMPLTQAI

-227 VQIAL
+227 VQMAL
-232 VHRSRRRAGD
+232 VRRSRRRAGD
-242 GAFSIKPTASER
+242 GAFGIRPTASER

-267 AKAKSKTPWTGDQR
+267 ATAKGGTPWTADQR

-287 LADLATGSPML
+287 LADLAAGSPML

-309 TAVAFVAAAATA
+309 TAVALVAAAATA
-321 AAGHQSALLAPTELL
+321 AAGHQSAILAPTELL

-341 TTAKRLLAPLGIE
+341 ATAQRLLAPLGIE
-354 VALVL
+354 VSLVL
-359 GGAPIAER
+359 GGAPAAER

-374 ATGRAALVIGTHAL
+374 AEGRAALVIGTHAL
-388 FAEGTQFASLG
+388 FAEGTQFDSLG
-399 LVVVDEQHRFG
+399 LVIVDEQHRFG

-451 LRELPS
+451 LRALPA
-457 GRQAIRTAIRT
+457 GRQPIRTAIRT
-468 SADLE
+468 SAELE
-473 RVWTFVDEEAAA
+473 RVWSFVDAEAEA

-493 PRIADADSGG
+493 PRISDAEGDG
-503 EPEQGTTFDDDFDA
+503 EPEQVTTFDDVVQD
-517 GSATGVEAQAE
+517 GGATGVEAQAA

-540 VVHGQQRAAERTVAM
+540 IVHGQQPAAERTAAM
-555 QAFVAGESDVLV
+555 QAFVAGETNVLV

-606 GGDKGWCIL
+606 GGEKGWCIL

-628 QAIEST
+628 KAIEST
-634 RDGFLLAEQDIA
+634 RDGFALAEQDIA

-656 SQSGL
+656 TQSGL
-661 PPLRIATLARAEDR
+661 PPLRIATLARPEDR
-675 ALALVART
+675 DLALVARS
-683 EAEQLLDQRGEAK
+683 EAEHLLDRRGDATGEAN
-696 REAVLLV
+696 LLV

-715 TGAALTESAPV
+715 TSAALTESAPV

>member
-1 VTVDPGEL
+1 MTIDPGEL

-15 LPGGSILLRGLAKLG
+15 LPGGSSLLRGLAKLG

-44 YEDRREITPI
+44 YEDRREITMI
-54 AELVGGTSAT
+54 ADLTGGTSAT

-114 TIVATGRVKAMG
+114 SIVATGRVKAMG

-137 PIGGGDQ
+137 PVGGGDQ
-144 VSAGRIVPIYR
+144 VNAGRIVPIYR

-170 TLLDQ
+170 SLLDQ
-175 FGADLIDPLPEAV
+175 FGADLIDPLPASV
-188 QSRNGLMPLAQAI
+188 QARNHLMPLAQAI

-206 PEEFDLR
+206 PEEFELR

-242 GAFSIKPTASER
+242 GAFTIKPTASER
-254 TSIESAILGGIGG
+254 TAIESVILGGIGG
-267 AKAKSKTPWTGDQR
+267 AKAKSKTPWTADQR

-287 LADLATGSPML
+287 LADLGKGTPML

-341 TTAKRLLAPLGIE
+341 ATARRLLASLGIQ

-359 GGAPIAER
+359 GGTSAPER
-367 RAARTAA
+367 GAARAAAA
-374 ATGRAALVIGTHAL
+374 DGSATLVIGTHAL

-399 LVVVDEQHRFG
+399 LVIVDEQHRFG

-451 LRELPS
+451 LRALPA
-457 GRQAIRTAIRT
+457 GRQPIRTAIRT

-473 RVWTFVDEEAAA
+473 RVWSFVDEEAAA

-493 PRIADADSGG
+493 PRIADADAGG
-503 EPEQGTTFDDDFDA
+503 VPEQGTTFDDVGED
-517 GSATGVEAQAE
+517 GGATGVEAQAE
-528 LLRERLPHRRIG
+528 LLRKRLPHRRIG
-540 VVHGQQRAAERTVAM
+540 VVHGQQRATERTVAM
-555 QAFVAGESDVLV
+555 QAFVAGETDVLV

-606 GGDKGWCIL
+606 GGEKGWCIL

-634 RDGFLLAEQDIA
+634 RDGFQLAEQDIA

-661 PPLRIATLARAEDR
+661 PPLRIATLARADDR
-675 ALALVART
+675 AFALVARA
-683 EAEQLLDQRGEAK
+683 EAEQLLDMRGDARAEAS
-696 REAVLLV
+696 LLV
-703 QSYARGWPIGRA
+703 QAYARGWPIGRA
-715 TGAALTESAPV
+715 TGVALTESAPV

>member
-1 VTVDPGEL
+1 VTVDPGQL

-15 LPGGSILLRGLAKLG
+15 LPGGSSLLRGLAKLG

-64 ISARVTDLRVEKT
+64 ISARVADLRVEKT

-93 GAVDAIWYGRRFI
+93 GAVDAVWYGRRFI
-106 ERRLTVGT
+106 ERRLAVGT

-126 WTKQLEAPEFS
+126 WTRQLEAPEFS
-137 PIGGGDQ
+137 PVGGGDQ

-170 TLLDQ
+170 ALLDQ
-175 FGADLIDPLPEAV
+175 FGAELVDPMPQSV
-188 QSRNGLMPLAQAI
+188 QARNDLMPLAQAI

-242 GAFSIKPTASER
+242 GAFRISPTSKDLIA
-254 TSIESAILGGIGG
+254 IESAILGGLGG
-267 AKAKSKTPWTGDQR
+267 AKATTKTPWTGDQR

-287 LADLATGSPML
+287 LADLATGAPML

-321 AAGHQSALLAPTELL
+321 RAGHQSALLAPTELL

-341 TTAKRLLAPLGIE
+341 ATAKRLLAPLGIE

-359 GGAPIAER
+359 GGAPVAER

-374 ATGRAALVIGTHAL
+374 ADGKAALVIGTHAL

-399 LVVVDEQHRFG
+399 LVIVDEQHRFG

-457 GRQAIRTAIRT
+457 GRQPIRTAIRT

-473 RVWTFVDEEAAA
+473 RVWAFVDEEAAA

-493 PRIADADSGG
+493 PRITDAEGDG
-503 EPEQGTTFDDDFDA
+503 EPEQGTAFDEDLDA
-517 GSATGVEAQAE
+517 AGATGVEAQAQ

-540 VVHGQQRAAERTVAM
+540 VVHGQQRATERTEAM
-555 QAFVAGESDVLV
+555 QAFVAGETDVLV
-567 GTTVIEVGVDVPAA
+567 GTTVIEVGVDVRAA
-581 SVMVILEAERF
+581 SVMVILAAERF

-661 PPLRIATLARAEDR
+661 PPLRIATLARADDR
-675 ALALVART
+675 ALALVARS
-683 EAEQLLDQRGEAK
+683 EAEQLLNRRGDATGEAS
-696 REAVLLV
+696 LLV

>member
-1 VTVDPGEL
+1 
-9 PLKGLA
+9 
-15 LPGGSILLRGLAKLG
+15 
-30 VTTVA
+30 
-35 DLLTYLPRR
+35 
-44 YEDRREITPI
+44 
-54 AELVGGTSAT
+54 
-64 ISARVTDLRVEKT
+64 
-77 WRRGVQR
+77 
-84 TIATLVDDS
+84 
-93 GAVDAIWYGRRFI
+93 
-106 ERRLTVGT
+106 
-114 TIVATGRVKAMG
+114 MG

-170 TLLDQ
+170 ALLDQ
-175 FGADLIDPLPEAV
+175 FGADLVDPLPGSV

-232 VHRSRRRAGD
+232 VHRSRRRAGG
-242 GAFSIKPTASER
+242 GAFSITPTKTELA
-254 TSIESAILGGIGG
+254 TIESHILGGLGG
-267 AKAKSKTPWTGDQR
+267 ASAKRKTPWTGDQR

-287 LADLATGSPML
+287 LVDLATGSPML

-341 TTAKRLLAPLGIE
+341 ATAKRLLAPLGIE

-359 GGAPIAER
+359 GGTPVAER
-367 RAARTAA
+367 RAARAA
-374 ATGRAALVIGTHAL
+374 AADGHAALVIGTHAL

-399 LVVVDEQHRFG
+399 LVIVDEQHRFG

-457 GRQAIRTAIRT
+457 GRQPIRTAIRT
-468 SADLE
+468 SGDLE

-493 PRIADADSGG
+493 PRISDAEADG
-503 EPEQGTTFDDDFDA
+503 EPEQGTTFDDDVA
-517 GSATGVEAQAE
+517 EGGATGVEAQAE

-555 QAFVAGESDVLV
+555 QAFVAGETDVLV

-675 ALALVART
+675 ALALVARA
-683 EAEQLLDQRGEAK
+683 EAERLLDQRGEAK

>member
-15 LPGGSILLRGLAKLG
+15 LPGGSSLLRGLAKLG

-54 AELVGGTSAT
+54 ADLAGGTSAT

-126 WTKQLEAPEFS
+126 WTTQLEAPEFS
-137 PIGGGDQ
+137 PVGGGDQ

-175 FGADLIDPLPEAV
+175 FGTDLVDPLPPAV
-188 QSRNGLMPLAQAI
+188 QARNGLMPLAQAI

-242 GAFSIKPTASER
+242 GAFSIKPTKTELMK
-254 TSIESAILGGIGG
+254 IESAILAGIGG
-267 AKAKSKTPWTGDQR
+267 AKAKSRTPWTADQR

-341 TTAKRLLAPLGIE
+341 ATAKRLLAPLGIE

-359 GGAPIAER
+359 GGTPVAER
-367 RAARTAA
+367 RTARAA
-374 ATGRAALVIGTHAL
+374 AADGRAALVIGTHAL

-399 LVVVDEQHRFG
+399 LVIVDEQHRFG

-451 LRELPS
+451 LRALPA
-457 GRQAIRTAIRT
+457 GRQPIRTAIRT

-493 PRIADADSGG
+493 PRISDAEEAG
-503 EPEQGTTFDDDFDA
+503 EPEQRTTFDDDTD
-517 GSATGVEAQAE
+517 GGGATGAEAQAE

-540 VVHGQQRAAERTVAM
+540 VVHGQQPAAERTAAM
-555 QAFVAGESDVLV
+555 QAFVAGVTDVLV

-661 PPLRIATLARAEDR
+661 PPLRIATLARADDR
-675 ALALVART
+675 ALALVARA

-696 REAVLLV
+696 SEAVLLV

>member
-15 LPGGSILLRGLAKLG
+15 LPGGSSLLRGLAKLG

-44 YEDRREITPI
+44 YEDRREITLI
-54 AELVGGTSAT
+54 ADLAGGTSAT

-84 TIATLVDDS
+84 TIATLVDES
-93 GAVDAIWYGRRFI
+93 GAIDAIWYGRRFI
-106 ERRLTVGT
+106 ERRLGVGT
-114 TIVATGRVKAMG
+114 EIVATGRVKAMG

-137 PIGGGDQ
+137 PLGGGDQ

-175 FGADLIDPLPEAV
+175 FGADLVDPLPEMV

-206 PEEFDLR
+206 PEEFGLR

-227 VQIAL
+227 VQVAL
-232 VHRSRRRAGD
+232 VHRSRRRAGG
-242 GAFSIKPTASER
+242 GAFSIKPTKTELD
-254 TSIESAILGGIGG
+254 TIESALLGGIGG
-267 AKAKSKTPWTGDQR
+267 ARGRRRTPWTGDQR

-341 TTAKRLLAPLGIE
+341 ATAKRLLAPLGIE

-359 GGAPIAER
+359 GGATAAER
-367 RAARTAA
+367 RIARAASAD
-374 ATGRAALVIGTHAL
+374 GRAALVIGTHAL

-399 LVVVDEQHRFG
+399 LVIVDEQHRFG

-451 LRELPS
+451 LRELPA
-457 GRQAIRTAIRT
+457 GRQPIRTAIRN

-473 RVWTFVDEEAAA
+473 RVWAFVDEEAAA

-503 EPEQGTTFDDDFDA
+503 EPEQGTAFDDDLDP
-517 GSATGVEAQAE
+517 GGATGVEAQAD
-528 LLRERLPHRRIG
+528 LLRARLPQRRIG

-555 QAFVAGESDVLV
+555 QAFVDGETDVLV

-581 SVMVILEAERF
+581 STMVILEAERF

-634 RDGFLLAEQDIA
+634 RDGFLLAERDIA

-675 ALALVART
+675 ALALVARV
-683 EAEQLLDQRGEAK
+683 EAEGLLDAHGEALGS
-696 REAVLLV
+696 AAPLI
-703 QSYARGWPIGRA
+703 QAYARGWPIGRA

>member
-1 VTVDPGEL
+1 MTVDPGEL

-15 LPGGSILLRGLAKLG
+15 LPGGSSLLRGLAKLG
-30 VTTVA
+30 VSTVA

-54 AELVGGTSAT
+54 AELAGGVSAT

-170 TLLDQ
+170 ALLDQ
-175 FGADLIDPLPEAV
+175 FGADLVDPLPDSV

-242 GAFSIKPTASER
+242 GAFSITPTAAER
-254 TSIESAILGGIGG
+254 TAIESAILGGIGG
-267 AKAKSKTPWTGDQR
+267 GKAKSTTPWTGDQR

-341 TTAKRLLAPLGIE
+341 ATAKRLLAPLGIE

-359 GGAPIAER
+359 GGAPVAER
-367 RAARTAA
+367 RTARAA
-374 ATGRAALVIGTHAL
+374 AADGRAALVIGTHAL

-399 LVVVDEQHRFG
+399 LVIVDEQHRFG

-457 GRQAIRTAIRT
+457 GRQPIRTAIRT

-493 PRIADADSGG
+493 PRIADAEEGG
-503 EPEQGTTFDDDFDA
+503 EPEQGTTFDDDLDA
-517 GSATGVEAQAE
+517 GGATGVEAQAQ
-528 LLRERLPHRRIG
+528 LLRDRLPHRRIG
-540 VVHGQQRAAERTVAM
+540 VVHGQQRAPERTVAM
-555 QAFVAGESDVLV
+555 QAFVAGETDVLV

-656 SQSGL
+656 SQSGV
-661 PPLRIATLARAEDR
+661 PPLRIATLARADDR

-696 REAVLLV
+696 GEAALLV

>member
-1 VTVDPGEL
+1 MTVDPGEL
-9 PLKGLA
+9 LLKGLP
-15 LPGGSILLRGLAKLG
+15 LPGGSSLLRGLAKLG

-155 LTRGVTALSLRRAVR
+155 LTRGVTALSLRHAVR
-170 TLLDQ
+170 SLLDQ
-175 FGADLIDPLPEAV
+175 FGPDLVDPLPGSV

-232 VHRSRRRAGD
+232 VHRSRRRAGG
-242 GAFSIKPTASER
+242 GAFSITPTKTELG
-254 TSIESAILGGIGG
+254 TIESHILGGLGG
-267 AKAKSKTPWTGDQR
+267 GSAKRKTPWTGDQR

-341 TTAKRLLAPLGIE
+341 ATAKRLLAPLGIE

-359 GGAPIAER
+359 GGTPVAER
-367 RAARTAA
+367 RAARAA
-374 ATGRAALVIGTHAL
+374 AADGHAALVIGTHAL

-399 LVVVDEQHRFG
+399 LVIVDEQHRFG

-457 GRQAIRTAIRT
+457 GRQPIRTAIRT
-468 SADLE
+468 SGDLE

-493 PRIADADSGG
+493 PRISDAEADG
-503 EPEQGTTFDDDFDA
+503 EPEQGTTFDDDVA
-517 GSATGVEAQAE
+517 EGGATGVEAQAE

-555 QAFVAGESDVLV
+555 QAFVAGETDVLV

-634 RDGFLLAEQDIA
+634 RDGFLLAEQDIT

-675 ALALVART
+675 ALALVARA
-683 EAEQLLDQRGEAK
+683 EAERLLDQRGEAK

>member
-1 VTVDPGEL
+1 MTQDPVGL
-9 PLKGLA
+9 PLKGLN
-15 LPGGSILLRGLAKLG
+15 LPGGASLLRGLAKLG
-30 VTTVA
+30 VSSVGE
-35 DLLTYLPRR
+35 LLTYLPRR

-54 AELVGGTSAT
+54 AELRGGSSAT
-64 ISARVTDLRVEKT
+64 ITARVNDLRVEKT

-84 TIATLVDDS
+84 TIATLVDES
-93 GAVDAIWYGRRFI
+93 GAIDAVWYGRRFI
-106 ERRLTVGT
+106 ERRLAVGT
-114 TIVATGRVKAMG
+114 TVVATGRVKVAG
-126 WTKQLEAPEFS
+126 WTKQLEGPEFS
-137 PIGGGDQ
+137 PVGGGDQ

-170 TLLDQ
+170 EVLDRFAGTLVDPVPESVRRRN
-175 FGADLIDPLPEAV
+175 DLLSLP
-188 QSRNGLMPLAQAI
+188 RAI

-206 PEEFDLR
+206 PEEFDRR

-227 VQIAL
+227 VQLAL
-232 VHRSRRRAGD
+232 VHRRRRRAGG
-242 GAFSIKPTASER
+242 GALAVAPTAKEREHIER
-254 TSIESAILGGIGG
+254 TVRAGIAGGGG
-267 AKAKSKTPWTGDQR
+267 VVATPWTGDQR

-287 LADLATGSPML
+287 LADLARDAPML

-309 TAVAFVAAAATA
+309 TAVALVAAAATA
-321 AAGHQSALLAPTELL
+321 AAGHQTALLAPTELL

-341 TTAKRLLAPLGIE
+341 ATATRLLAPLGIE
-354 VALVL
+354 VALLL
-359 GGAPIAER
+359 GGLPAAER
-367 RAARTAA
+367 RSARA
-374 ATGRAALVIGTHAL
+374 ATSSGRASLAVGTHAL
-388 FAEGTQFASLG
+388 FAEGTEFASLG

-443 YADVASSE
+443 YADVAASE

-457 GRQAIRTAIRT
+457 GRQQIRTARRA
-468 SADLE
+468 SADLD
-473 RVWTFVDEEAAA
+473 RVWEFVDQEAAL

-493 PRIADADSGG
+493 PRIADAGDEEGH
-503 EPEQGTTFDDDFDA
+503 EQGGIFDEERETA
-517 GSATGVEAQAE
+517 GATGAEAQAT
-528 LLRERLPHRRIG
+528 LLRQRLPHRRIG
-540 VVHGQQRAAERTVAM
+540 VVHGRQGGAERTATM
-555 QAFVAGESDVLV
+555 GAFAAGELDVLV

-606 GGDKGWCIL
+606 GSEKGWCIL

-628 QAIEST
+628 KVIEET
-634 RDGFLLAEQDIA
+634 RDGFALAEMDIA

-656 SQSGL
+656 TQSGL

-675 ALALVART
+675 ALALVARA
-683 EAEQLLDQRGEAK
+683 EAERLLDAQGDATDEA
-696 REAVLLV
+696 AHLV
-703 QSYARGWPIGRA
+703 AEYARGWPIGRSI
-715 TGAALTESAPV
+715 GVALNNEAPA

>member
-1 VTVDPGEL
+1 MTVDPGEL
-9 PLKGLA
+9 PLKGLP
-15 LPGGSILLRGLAKLG
+15 LPGGSSLLRGLAKLG

-54 AELVGGTSAT
+54 SELVGGSSAT

-93 GAVDAIWYGRRFI
+93 GAVDAIWYGRRFV

-175 FGADLIDPLPEAV
+175 FGADLVDPLPASV

-201 EALHW
+201 QALHW

-267 AKAKSKTPWTGDQR
+267 AKAKSTTPWTGDQR

-341 TTAKRLLAPLGIE
+341 ATAKRLLAPLGIE

-359 GGAPIAER
+359 GGAPVAER
-367 RAARTAA
+367 RAARSAA
-374 ATGRAALVIGTHAL
+374 AEGRAALVIGTHAL

-399 LVVVDEQHRFG
+399 LVIVDEQHRFG

-457 GRQAIRTAIRT
+457 GRQPIRTAIRT

-493 PRIADADSGG
+493 PRISDAEAGG
-503 EPEQGTTFDDDFDA
+503 EPEQGTTFDDDLDVS
-517 GSATGVEAQAE
+517 GATGVEAQAE
-528 LLRERLPHRRIG
+528 LLRERLPHRRVG

-555 QAFVAGESDVLV
+555 QAFVNGETDVLV

-661 PPLRIATLARAEDR
+661 PPLRIATLARADDR

-683 EAEQLLDQRGEAK
+683 EAEQLLDQHGEPK
-696 REAVLLV
+696 REAVDLV

>member
-1 VTVDPGEL
+1 MTVDPGEL

-15 LPGGSILLRGLAKLG
+15 LPGGSSLLRGLAKLG
-30 VTTVA
+30 VSTVA

-54 AELVGGTSAT
+54 AELAGGTSAT

-170 TLLDQ
+170 ALLDQ
-175 FGADLIDPLPEAV
+175 FGADLVDPLPGSV

-242 GAFSIKPTASER
+242 GAFCITPTAAER
-254 TSIESAILGGIGG
+254 TAIESAILGGIGG
-267 AKAKSKTPWTGDQR
+267 GKAKSKTPWTGDQR
-281 RAIDEI
+281 CAIDEI

-341 TTAKRLLAPLGIE
+341 ATAKRLLAPLGIE

-359 GGAPIAER
+359 GGAPVAER
-367 RAARTAA
+367 RTARAA
-374 ATGRAALVIGTHAL
+374 AADGRAALVIGTHAL

-399 LVVVDEQHRFG
+399 LVIVDEQHRFG

-457 GRQAIRTAIRT
+457 GRQPIRTAIRT

-493 PRIADADSGG
+493 PRIADAEGGG
-503 EPEQGTTFDDDFDA
+503 EPEQGTTFDDDLDA
-517 GSATGVEAQAE
+517 GGATGVEAQAQ

-555 QAFVAGESDVLV
+555 QAFVAGETDVLV

-628 QAIEST
+628 QAIEAT

-661 PPLRIATLARAEDR
+661 PPLRIATLARADDR

-696 REAVLLV
+696 GEAALLV